1 MRKREII
8 VLQGPPA
15 CGKSTYA
22 RELHKKN
29 QNYVIVSR
37 DNIREA
43 RGDYWIPAQEDYISA
58 IEEYQVRTAL
68 DMELTPVIDATNLNP
83 KTLEKWERVAGECGA
98 TLDIREMEI
107 PTYEEALLRDAN
119 RERPVG
125 EKVMRRFYNEYYPDK
140 MEETRKMKEFTGKPK
155 VVIVDID
162 GTISLRGP
170 RNIFDYR
177 KVHLDKPDFRLTT
190 FLREILDETRY
201 KVIFLTGRDEEC
213 RDVTIEWLEEHFC
226 KQYCYNTI
234 TCIPKANWTLYM
246 RAHEDRRPDFEV
258 KKEIYKEKIEP
269 WNDVIA
275 IFEDRDQCVDMWR
288 EEGLLCLQPA
298 RGNF

>member
-58 IEEYQVRTAL
+58 IEEYEVRTAL

-83 KTLEKWERVAGECGA
+83 KTLEKWERIAGECGA
-98 TLDIREMEI
+98 KLDIREMEI

-125 EKVMRRFYNEYYPDK
+125 EKVMRRFYTEYYPDK
-140 MEETRKMKEFTGKPK
+140 MEETRKMKEFTDKPK

-190 FLREILDETRY
+190 FLREILDGTQY
-201 KVIFLTGRDEEC
+201 NIIFLTGRDEEC

-226 KQYCYNTI
+226 KQYWYNMG
-234 TCIPKANWTLYM
+234 IPKANWTLYM
-246 RAHEDRRPDFEV
+246 RSHNDKRHDFEV

>member
-22 RELHKKN
+22 RELHKQN

-83 KTLEKWERVAGECGA
+83 KTLEKWERIGSEMGA
-98 TLDIREMEI
+98 FVNVIEMDV
-107 PTYEEALLRDAN
+107 PSYDEALRRDKN

-125 EKVMRRFYNEYYPDK
+125 APTMKKFYSQYYPHL
-140 MEETRKMKEFTGKPK
+140 MEETRYMKEFTNKPK
-155 VVIVDID
+155 AIIVDID

-170 RNIFDYR
+170 RHIYEYK
-177 KVHLDKPDFRLTT
+177 KVCLDKPDFRLTT
-190 FLREILDETRY
+190 FLREILNETEY
-201 KVIFLTGRDEEC
+201 EIIFLTGRDEEC
-213 RDVTIEWLEEHFC
+213 RDITIEWLEEHFYS
-226 KQYCYNTI
+226 QFWTNMGV
-234 TCIPKANWTLYM
+234 PEANWKLYM
-246 RAHEDRRPDFEV
+246 RKHGDNRPDFEI
-258 KKEIYKEKIEP
+258 KREIYKEKIEP

-288 EEGLLCLQPA
+288 EEGLLCLQPV
-298 RGNF
+298 RGNY

>member
-22 RELHKKN
+22 KELHKQN

-37 DNIREA
+37 DKIREA

-58 IEEYQVRTAL
+58 IEEYEVRTAL

-83 KTLEKWERVAGECGA
+83 KTLEKWERIAGECGA
-98 TLDIREMEI
+98 KLDIREMEI
-107 PTYEEALLRDAN
+107 PTFEEALLRDVN

-125 EKVMRRFYNEYYPDK
+125 PSTMKKFYSQYYPHL
-140 MEETRKMKEFTGKPK
+140 MEETRNMKKFTGKPK

-170 RNIFDYR
+170 RHIFEYK
-177 KVHLDKPDFRLTT
+177 KVYTDKPDFRLTS
-190 FLREILDETRY
+190 FLREILGETEY
-201 KVIFLTGRDEEC
+201 KIIFLTGRDEEC
-213 RDVTIEWLEEHFC
+213 RDVTVEWLEKHF
-226 KQYCYNTI
+226 YSRVWFNAG
-234 TCIPKANWTLYM
+234 IPEENWTLYM
-246 RAHEDRRPDFEV
+246 RPHGDNRPDFEV
-258 KKEIYKEKIEP
+258 KREIYKEKIEP
-269 WNDVIA
+269 WCDVA
-275 IFEDRDQCVDMWR
+275 AVFEDRDQCVDMWR
-288 EEGLLCLQPA
+288 GEGLLCLQPA

>member
-22 RELHKKN
+22 KELHKQN

-37 DNIREA
+37 DKIRES

-58 IEEYQVRTAL
+58 IEEYEVRTAL

-83 KTLEKWERVAGECGA
+83 KTLEKWERIAGECGA
-98 TLDIREMEI
+98 KLDIREMEI
-107 PTYEEALLRDAN
+107 PTYEEALLRDVN

-125 EKVMRRFYNEYYPDK
+125 EKVMRRFYSEYYPDK
-140 MEETRKMKEFTGKPK
+140 MEETRKMKEFTDKPK
-155 VVIVDID
+155 VIIVDID

-190 FLREILDETRY
+190 FLREILDETQY
-201 KVIFLTGRDEEC
+201 HIIFLTGRDEEC
-213 RDVTIEWLEEHFC
+213 QDVTIEWLEKHFC
-226 KQYCYNTI
+226 KQHWYSMGMQKT
-234 TCIPKANWTLYM
+234 NWTLYM
-246 RAHEDRRPDFEV
+246 RAHGDRRPDFEV

>member
-83 KTLEKWERVAGECGA
+83 KTLEKWERIAGECGA

-125 EKVMRRFYNEYYPDK
+125 EKVMRRFYTEYYPDK

-170 RNIFDYR
+170 RHIFDYK
-177 KVHLDKPDFRLTT
+177 KVHTDKPDFRLTS
-190 FLREILDETRY
+190 FLRELLGETEY
-201 KVIFLTGRDEEC
+201 KIVFLTGRDEEC
-213 RDVTIEWLEEHFC
+213 RDVTVEWLEKHFYS
-226 KQYCYNTI
+226 QVWFNSGL
-234 TCIPKANWTLYM
+234 PEVNWILHM
-246 RAHEDRRPDFEV
+246 RPHGDKRPDFEV
-258 KKEIYKEKIEP
+258 KREIYKEKIEP
-269 WNDVIA
+269 WCDVA
-275 IFEDRDQCVDMWR
+275 AVFEDRDQCVDMWR
-288 EEGLLCLQPA
+288 DEGLLCLQPA